1 MDPAPQGRSRY
12 VIYTHISYDKI
23 LNMKLTD
30 ISNDINEW
38 FSGSGPLA
46 DIVVS
51 SRIRLARNLAD
62 HKFLS
67 HCSTAE
73 KSDILENLKA
83 ILMSL
88 DLGDEIFYFSVD
100 KASTL
105 KRNFLV
111 ERHLISRHHA
121 SGQGPRGVVIAR
133 REFFTAMINEEDHL
147 RIQVLKPGCQLSQCA
162 KQINHIDDMI
172 EQKVDYAFSC
182 RYGYLTACPTNLGTG
197 IRVSVMLHL
206 PALKMTGQIEKFFN
220 AARDMSLA
228 VRGLFG
234 EGTEAASDL
243 YQISNQ
249 VTLGI
254 SESDIVS
261 QFENTIIPEIIEY
274 EKSARNQLLANQVD
288 TLDDKISRAMALL
301 QNAHLIS
308 SQEALFLLSHL
319 RLGINMHEH
328 MGASTPAIE
337 RLCALSNAETN
348 VDKRRVLSITTI
360 NRLFMLTLPAHLQ
373 LNHGKPLDSGRRD
386 ALRAKII
393 RSALGQD
400 TQQRS

>member
-1 MDPAPQGRSRY
+1 
-12 VIYTHISYDKI
+12 
-23 LNMKLTD
+23 MKLTD

-38 FSGSGPLA
+38 FDGSGPLA
-46 DIVVS
+46 DIVIS
-51 SRIRLARNLAD
+51 SRIRLARNLD
-62 HKFLS
+62 GYKFLS
-67 HCSTAE
+67 RCSNSE
-73 KSDILENLKA
+73 KSEILDKLRDVM
-83 ILMSL
+83 MSL
-88 DLGDEIFYFSVD
+88 DLGDKVFYVSVD
-100 KASTL
+100 KAPTL
-105 KRNFLV
+105 NKHFLV

-121 SGQGPRGVVIAR
+121 FGKGPRGVVIAE

-147 RIQVLKPGCQLSQCA
+147 RIQVLKAGCQLSECA
-162 KQINHIDDMI
+162 RQINRIDDLI
-172 EQKVDYAFSC
+172 EEKLDFAFSP
-182 RYGYLTACPTNLGTG
+182 RYGYLTACPTNVGTG

-220 AARDMSLA
+220 AARDMNLA

-243 YQISNQ
+243 YQLSNQ
-249 VTLGI
+249 ATLGV

-261 QFENTIIPEIIEY
+261 RFEKTIIPEIIEY
-274 EKSARNQLLANQVD
+274 EKAARSELLSKQSEV
-288 TLDDKISRAMALL
+288 LDDKISRAMALL

-337 RLCALSNAETN
+337 KLRTLCGAGKDPDKASALSIA
-348 VDKRRVLSITTI
+348 TI

-373 LNHGKPLDSGRRD
+373 LNYGKPLDPTHRD
-386 ALRAKII
+386 ALRAQII
-393 RSALGQD
+393 RSALNQD
-400 TQQRS
+400 NPRKS

>member
-1 MDPAPQGRSRY
+1 
-12 VIYTHISYDKI
+12 
-23 LNMKLTD
+23 MKLTD

-38 FSGSGPLA
+38 FDGSGPLA
-46 DIVVS
+46 DIVIS
-51 SRIRLARNLAD
+51 SRIRLARNLAGY
-62 HKFLS
+62 KFLS
-67 HCSTAE
+67 RCSNSE
-73 KSDILENLKA
+73 KSEILDKLRDVM
-83 ILMSL
+83 MSL
-88 DLGDEIFYFSVD
+88 DLGDKVFYVSVD
-100 KASTL
+100 KAPTL
-105 KRNFLV
+105 NKHFLV

-121 SGQGPRGVVIAR
+121 FGKGPRGVVIAE

-147 RIQVLKPGCQLSQCA
+147 RIQVLKAGCQLSECA
-162 KQINHIDDMI
+162 RQIKRIDDMI
-172 EQKVDYAFSC
+172 EEKLDFAFSP
-182 RYGYLTACPTNLGTG
+182 RYGYLTACPTNVGTG

-220 AARDMSLA
+220 AAKDMNLA

-243 YQISNQ
+243 YQLSNQ
-249 VTLGI
+249 ATLGV

-261 QFENTIIPEIIEY
+261 RFEKTIIPEIIEY
-274 EKSARNQLLANQVD
+274 EKAARSELLSKQSEV
-288 TLDDKISRAMALL
+288 LDDKISRAMALL

-337 RLCALSNAETN
+337 KLRALCGAGDDPDKASALSIA
-348 VDKRRVLSITTI
+348 TI

-373 LNHGKPLDSGRRD
+373 LNYGKPLDPTHRD
-386 ALRAKII
+386 ALRAQII
-393 RSALGQD
+393 RSALNQD
-400 TQQRS
+400 NPRKS

>member
-1 MDPAPQGRSRY
+1 
-12 VIYTHISYDKI
+12 
-23 LNMKLTD
+23 MKLTD

-38 FSGSGPLA
+38 FGGAGPLA
-46 DIVVS
+46 DIVIS
-51 SRIRLARNLAD
+51 SRTRLARNLAG

-67 HCSTAE
+67 RCSNAE
-73 KSDILENLKA
+73 KSEILNKLRDVM
-83 ILMSL
+83 MSL
-88 DLGDEIFYFSVD
+88 ELGDKVFYVSVD
-100 KASTL
+100 KAPAL
-105 KRNFLV
+105 NKHFLV

-121 SGQGPRGVVIAR
+121 FGKGPRGAVIAQ

-147 RIQVLKPGCQLSQCA
+147 RIQVLKAGCQLSQCA

-172 EQKVDYAFSC
+172 EQKVEFAFSP
-182 RYGYLTACPTNLGTG
+182 RYGYLTACPTNLGTA

-206 PALKMTGQIEKFFN
+206 PALKITGQIEKFVN
-220 AARDMSLA
+220 AAKDMSLA

-243 YQISNQ
+243 YQLSNQ
-249 VTLGI
+249 VTLGV
-254 SESDIVS
+254 SELDIVS
-261 QFENTIIPEIIEY
+261 QFEGTIIPEIVEY
-274 EKSARNQLLANQVD
+274 ENAARRQLLSKQSDV
-288 TLDDKISRAMALL
+288 LDDKISRAMALL
-301 QNAHLIS
+301 QNARLIS

-337 RLCALSNAETN
+337 KLRALCGAGDA
-348 VDKRRVLSITTI
+348 DKARQVSIATI

-373 LNHGKPLDSGRRD
+373 LNYGKELDPTHRD

-393 RSALGQD
+393 RSALNQD
-400 TQQRS
+400 APQKG

>member
-1 MDPAPQGRSRY
+1 
-12 VIYTHISYDKI
+12 
-23 LNMKLTD
+23 MKLTD

-38 FSGSGPLA
+38 FNGSGPLA

-51 SRIRLARNLAD
+51 SRIRLARNIAG

-67 HCSTAE
+67 RCSNTE
-73 KSDILENLKA
+73 KSEILNKLRDV
-83 ILMSL
+83 LMSL
-88 DLGDEIFYFSVD
+88 KLGDKIFYISVD
-100 KASTL
+100 KAPTL
-105 KRNFLV
+105 SRHFLV

-121 SGQGPRGVVIAR
+121 FGKGPRGVVMAKK
-133 REFFTAMINEEDHL
+133 EFFTAMINEEDHL
-147 RIQVLKPGCQLSQCA
+147 RLQVLKAGCQLSQCA
-162 KQINHIDDMI
+162 EQINKIDDMI
-172 EQKVDYAFSC
+172 EQKVSYAFSP

-197 IRVSVMLHL
+197 VRVSVMLHL

-220 AARDMSLA
+220 AAKDMSLA

-234 EGTEAASDL
+234 EGTEATSDL

-254 SESDIVS
+254 SESDIIS
-261 QFENTIIPEIIEY
+261 QFENIIIPEIIEY
-274 EKSARNQLLANQVD
+274 ENAARNQLLSKQSDV
-288 TLDDKISRAMALL
+288 LDDKISRAMALL

-319 RLGINMHEH
+319 RLGINMHEY

-337 RLCALSNAETN
+337 KLYKLCGTP
-348 VDKRRVLSITTI
+348 KGRGKTGRLSIATI

-373 LNHGKPLDSGRRD
+373 LNCGKSLDPTNRD
-386 ALRAKII
+386 ALRARII
-393 RSALGQD
+393 RSALNQD
-400 TQQRS
+400 TPQKS

>member
-1 MDPAPQGRSRY
+1 MLYAIRD
-12 VIYTHISYDKI
+12 
-23 LNMKLTD
+23 MKLTD

-38 FSGSGPLA
+38 FNGSGPLA

-51 SRIRLARNLAD
+51 SRIRLARNIAGY
-62 HKFLS
+62 KFLS
-67 HCSTAE
+67 HCSNTE
-73 KSDILENLKA
+73 KSEILKKLRDV
-83 ILMSL
+83 LMSL
-88 DLGDEIFYFSVD
+88 KLGDKIFYISVD
-100 KASTL
+100 KAPTL
-105 KRNFLV
+105 SRHFLV

-121 SGQGPRGVVIAR
+121 FGKGPRGVVIAQK
-133 REFFTAMINEEDHL
+133 EFFTAMINEEDHL
-147 RIQVLKPGCQLSQCA
+147 RLQVLKAGCQLSQCA
-162 KQINHIDDMI
+162 EQINNIDDMI
-172 EQKVDYAFSC
+172 EQKVNYAFSP

-197 IRVSVMLHL
+197 VRVSVMLHL

-254 SESDIVS
+254 SESDIIS
-261 QFENTIIPEIIEY
+261 QFENIIIPEIIEY
-274 EKSARNQLLANQVD
+274 ENAARNQLLSKQSDV
-288 TLDDKISRAMALL
+288 LDDKISRAMALL

-319 RLGINMHEH
+319 RLGINMHEY

-337 RLCALSNAETN
+337 KLYTLCGTP
-348 VDKRRVLSITTI
+348 KGQGKTGRLSIATI

-373 LNHGKPLDSGRRD
+373 LNYGKPLDPTNRD
-386 ALRAKII
+386 ALRAQII
-393 RSALGQD
+393 RSALNQD
-400 TQQRS
+400 TPQKS